1 MSLPI
6 ARILNFVHLFHKYLL
21 STLHAEGAEDGTDS
35 NIVKIPTSREQANVE
50 TVGKDIVT

>member
-6 ARILNFVHLFHKYLL
+6 ARIHFFFHLFHKYLL

-35 NIVKIPTSREQANVE
+35 NIVKIPKSKEQANVE
-50 TVGKDIVT
+50 TVGKGTVT